1 MKYTFAVTYEL
12 LFQHKVSYIELT
24 IAENDDIVET
34 DDEIFEL
41 LAKLSPWALKSD
53 ISRII
58 SIDEV
63 WKVKK

>member
-1 MKYTFAVTYEL
+1 MKYTFAVTYVL

-24 IAENDDIVET
+24 IDENDNIVET

-41 LAKLSPWALKSD
+41 LATLSPWALKSD
-53 ISRII
+53 ISRVI

>member
-1 MKYTFAVTYEL
+1 MKYTFAVTYEIL
-12 LFQHKVSYIELT
+12 RQYKVSYIELT
-24 IAENDDIVET
+24 IDENDNIVET

-41 LAKLSPWALKSD
+41 LANLSPWALKSD